1 MRTLSRIATA
11 ARARRYPDVYTGWLL
26 AVLVTVLEIVSG
38 FVQSRNWIDVFFST
52 TVVLLLGLIALA
64 TADIRSRQNTVLDS
78 ARGGLL
84 FAGRSQLPSLQSQ
97 LEEAQRTVE
106 IYGLQ
111 LGHVVHHMLPTIA
124 DRALS
129 DCHFRLALLSP
140 VDANGDKI
148 PWIGDMGAVHG
159 FPNLEDV
166 LRANLTQLRHWHAGL
181 TPKQQRNI
189 EIRAYPVIPTASVI
203 LFDVKKHSGYAH
215 VEPIL
220 HTLPPVERPTFW
232 VSEKDDFK
240 LFHLLVDHYQVLW
253 EQAIALPD
261 LLF

>member
-1 MRTLSRIATA
+1 MGFLPRIVGVV
-11 ARARRYPDVYTGWLL
+11 RARRYPDAYTGCLL

-38 FVQSRNWIDVFFST
+38 FTQNRNWIDVLFSS

-64 TADIRSRQNTVLDS
+64 TADIRIRQNTVLNG

-84 FAGRSQLPSLQSQ
+84 FTGRSQLPALGEQLQG
-97 LEEAQRTVE
+97 AHRTVE

-140 VDANGDKI
+140 VDANGDKV

-166 LRANLTQLRHWHAGL
+166 LRANLAHLRHWHAGL

-220 HTLPPVERPTFW
+220 HTLPPMERPTFW
-232 VSEKDDFK
+232 ITEKDDFK
-240 LFHLLVDHYQVLW
+240 LFHLLVDHYQELW
-253 EQAIALPD
+253 QQAIALPD
-261 LLF
+261 LAL